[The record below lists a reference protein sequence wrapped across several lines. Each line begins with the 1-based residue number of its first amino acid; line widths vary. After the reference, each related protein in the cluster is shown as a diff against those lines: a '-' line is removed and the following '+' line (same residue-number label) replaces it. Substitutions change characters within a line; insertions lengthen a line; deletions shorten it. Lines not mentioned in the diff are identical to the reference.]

1 MARLNELMLCSALV
15 LAAGAAMAND
25 FVGQSRGLA
34 YRLVPQTEMHYRSV
48 VMQQADWSCA
58 SASMATLLWEKFE
71 EDVPENALFGLIVM
85 TLADDAVA
93 MKRLEERGM
102 SASHLMQMAK
112 AAGYQGQG
120 VRRSLA
126 GLLEKESL
134 PVIAHITEP
143 HPDQPDRNFEHWVV
157 VSGIAGERVMV
168 RDPVRGNRRMPL
180 YAFRTAWIDKDGK
193 GFLFRVERDITA
205 VASVALLAN
214 VAAPSPQP
222 EDGSHE

>member
-34 YRLVPQTEMHYRSV
+34 YRLAPQTEMRYRGV
-48 VMQQADWSCA
+48 VMQEADWSCA
-58 SASMATLLWEKFE
+58 SASMATLLREKFE
-71 EDVPENALFGLIVM
+71 DDVPEDALFGLIVLP
-85 TLADDAVA
+85 LADDAVA

-120 VRRSLA
+120 VRRGLA

-143 HPDQPDRNFEHWVV
+143 HPDQPDKKYEHWVV

-180 YAFRTAWIDKDGK
+180 YAFRTAWIGKDGK
-193 GFLFRVERDITA
+193 GVLFRVERDIPA
-205 VASVALLAN
+205 VTPVARLEK
-214 VAAPSPQP
+214 VAALPPQP
-222 EDGSHE
+222 EDGAHE